1 MKMDAWAPRMPH
13 EISKKCIYQM
23 AITTKHVTTTKYQI
37 KLTMHYQICCDK
49 VLLQDKN
56 IKVQILYGGREL
68 DFGSLDI
75 IKFITRFMHQH
86 DKWNAK

>member
-37 KLTMHYQICCDK
+37 KLTMHY
-49 VLLQDKN
+49 
-56 IKVQILYGGREL
+56 
-68 DFGSLDI
+68 
-75 IKFITRFMHQH
+75 
-86 DKWNAK
+86 